1 MRAHTCQKEQV
12 EMEKPVTVSTIL
24 PASELVRVDKF
35 RRKQVHIPSRAQV
48 IRKAISDF
56 LDKNIKEVD

>member
-1 MRAHTCQKEQV
+1 
-12 EMEKPVTVSTIL
+12 MEKPVTVSTIL